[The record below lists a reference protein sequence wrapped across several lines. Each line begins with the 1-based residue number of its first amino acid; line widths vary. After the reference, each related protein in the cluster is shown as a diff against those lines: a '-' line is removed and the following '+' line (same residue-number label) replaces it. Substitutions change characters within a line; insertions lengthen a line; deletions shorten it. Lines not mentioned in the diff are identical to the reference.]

1 MSRRNLVSSGAIALM
16 FGAVSAGAAWAQFGP
31 GGGFGGGGP
40 PPGVIVNGVPVGGST
55 GVPKA
60 PPPSKPLAIG
70 EVPARNGA
78 KLTITSPAFLD
89 GKDIPG
95 ENTQYQFNLF
105 PGLNWSAGPAGT
117 KSYVVI
123 LQDAEIAMEN
133 GAPNLYFSI
142 YNIPAA
148 VTSLKRNFDPKRPPQ
163 GATYGPNYY
172 GRSQSYLGPRV
183 PPGPKHH
190 FHFEVFAMDDVLNNE
205 NIANYDDLVNSMRG
219 HVLASGAIV
228 GVSSADLDAGAQPGG
243 GRGPGGPGGGGGGG
257 RGG

>member
-1 MSRRNLVSSGAIALM
+1 MSTRNLVSAGVIALM
-16 FGAVSAGAAWAQFGP
+16 IGAMAAGGALAQR
-31 GGGFGGGGP
+31 GGGFPGGGP
-40 PPGVIVNGVPVGGST
+40 PPGVIINQGPGDT

-60 PPPSKPLAIG
+60 PPPSRPLAIG
-70 EVPARNGA
+70 ELPARGGA
-78 KLTITSPAFLD
+78 KLTVTSPAFQD

-105 PGLNWSAGPAGT
+105 PGLNWSGAPAGT

-123 LQDAEIAMEN
+123 LQDAETAMES

-148 VTSLKRNFDPKRPPQ
+148 VTSLKRNLDPKRPPQ
-163 GATYGPNYY
+163 GSSYGPNYY
-172 GRSQSYLGPRV
+172 GRSQSFLGPRV

-190 FHFEVFAMDDVLNNE
+190 FHFEVFALDEVLSTE
-205 NIANYDDLVNSMRG
+205 NIAHYDDLLNAMRP
-219 HVLASGAIV
+219 HVLASGSIV
-228 GVSSADLDAGAQPGG
+228 GVSSADLDAGAQPGQ
-243 GRGPGGPGGGGGGG
+243 GRGPGGGG